1 MRTKMK
7 IIMQE
12 MSELFIGVCNV
23 KKQRHVATQQRC
35 NDVIILA
42 ILLITI
48 LFIHLHFTLGA
59 ARGCLAVTTFTFFW
73 SCFLHRGQKSIISEW
88 LPVPAPIRFVDGD
101 TLQKDG

>member
-12 MSELFIGVCNV
+12 MSELFIRVYNV
-23 KKQRHVATQQRC
+23 EKQRHVATQQRC

-42 ILLITI
+42 MLLITI

-59 ARGCLAVTTFTFFW
+59 A
-73 SCFLHRGQKSIISEW
+73 
-88 LPVPAPIRFVDGD
+88 
-101 TLQKDG
+101 LQLQPLLSFGLVFSSRTKKYHQ